1 MSERKNVVFIVVDG
15 LADRPITS
23 IGGLTPLE
31 VASKPGMDKLAE
43 IGICGILDIISP
55 GVPPGSDVAHLSLFG
70 YDPYAV
76 YRGRGGL
83 EALGAGIN
91 ISSDDVAFRANFA
104 TVGEDMKVLD
114 RRAGRSLPEGD
125 VLAKSLNGYRSK
137 LFPDVEVTVKHT
149 TEHRCV
155 VVLRGLGLSHM
166 VSDTDPHKEGSVMQA
181 IPLDS
186 TPEAKKTA
194 SVVNEF
200 TMYSYESLRRHPLNF
215 EREKKGLRPAN
226 ILLLRGAGRLPNM
239 ASLRELYGL
248 RAACI
253 VANAL
258 VRGVCKAA
266 GMDVIEVKGVTGSF
280 DTDINAM
287 GHAALK
293 LLDEYDLVFLHI
305 KGTDSASHD
314 GDLEKK
320 IFMIE
325 KADKLVSLLLDSV
338 ELDRTYLVLTA
349 DHTTPV
355 LVKDHTGEPV
365 PVAIAGPGIR
375 SDDVKRF
382 SERDCA
388 KGGLGRIQAR
398 FLMPILIDYLGL
410 SKKYGA

>member
-1 MSERKNVVFIVVDG
+1 MAERKRVVFIVVDG
-15 LADRPITS
+15 LADRPVPS
-23 IGGLTPLE
+23 LRGLTPLE
-31 VASKPGMDKLAE
+31 AASKPGMDRLAE

-91 ISSDDVAFRANFA
+91 ITSDDVAFRANFA
-104 TVGEDMKVLD
+104 TVREDMTVID
-114 RRAGRSLPEGD
+114 RRAGRVFPEGD
-125 VLAKSLNGYRSK
+125 KLAEALNGYRSK
-137 LFPDVEVTVKHT
+137 NFPNIEVIVKHT

-155 VVLRGLGLSHM
+155 VVLRGSDLSHM
-166 VSDTDPHKEGSVMQA
+166 VSDTDPHGESKVLESV
-181 IPLDS
+181 PLDS
-186 TPEAKKTA
+186 SFEAKKTA

-200 TMYSYESLRRHPLNF
+200 TRHSYEVLRNHPLNA
-215 EREKKGLRPAN
+215 ERERRGLRPAN
-226 ILLLRGAGRLPNM
+226 ILLLRGAGRLPDM
-239 ASLRELYGL
+239 PSLKELYGL
-248 RAACI
+248 KAACI

-258 VRGVCKAA
+258 VRGVCRAA
-266 GMDVIEVKGVTGSF
+266 GMDVIEVEGVTGGF
-280 DTDINAM
+280 DTDTSAM

-314 GDLEKK
+314 GDIEKK

-325 KADKLVSLLLDSV
+325 KADSLINLLLDSIDL
-338 ELDRTYLVLTA
+338 ERTYLVLTA

-355 LVKDHTGEPV
+355 SVKEHTGDPV
-365 PVAIAGPGIR
+365 PIAIAGPGVR

-388 KGGLGRIQAR
+388 RGGLGRLQAR